1 VSNLNKNILE
11 NQIDLENSKV
21 SVIDIGSNS
30 IRMLIYENFNYSRV
44 PFFNEKAVCE
54 LGKNL
59 DKSKKLNNKGK
70 DYALK
75 VLKRFSEI
83 LNVSKIPTIKIFAT
97 AVLREA
103 TDADEFVN
111 QVEELF
117 KTKVNILS
125 GLEEAE
131 YTAEG
136 VKIGFKHVDGLVA
149 DLGGGSL
156 ELTRVE
162 NNIITDKTS
171 LPLGVLRLLNNP
183 LIKKRNLNKYVKNLF
198 KDEKWLSKKKFN
210 NLYLVGGTWR
220 ALFKLHLFQHDHPVH
235 IIHQYCISKEETYK
249 FADKIS
255 SFNKSKLKTVEYI
268 SKSRTPY
275 LPYSSI
281 ILNEILQLTSPNNV
295 HCSISGIRE
304 GVLAL
309 EYFKD
314 VSNKQIFHNSLEYL
328 AQKRGDLGFNFKRY
342 YNFLKPIF
350 DANDHFND
358 ELLNLACVLS
368 HMDWGLGAFQKAELV
383 FNETLNTPL
392 LRLTHNDR
400 IKLALACYWRYC
412 SIKYNP
418 QIEYL
423 KYLNNNEIF
432 SSKQVGSALR
442 FANSLTSISTIF
454 LEEFKLYKRGKSL
467 FLKIPFH
474 HQEIISK
481 QVTKRFKALARELLL
496 EPRVI
501 YSNS

>member
-1 VSNLNKNILE
+1 MENLDNSFLADRL
-11 NQIDLENSKV
+11 DLEHSKV

-59 DKSKKLNNKGK
+59 DKSRKLNNKGK

-83 LNVSKIPTIKIFAT
+83 LNVSKIPTIRIFAT

-103 TDADEFVN
+103 TDANDFVKE
-111 QVEELF
+111 VEELF
-117 KTKVNILS
+117 NTKVKILS
-125 GLEEAE
+125 GYEEAE

-162 NNIITDKTS
+162 NNVITDKTS

-183 LIKKRNLNKYVKNLF
+183 LIKKRNLSKYIKKLF
-198 KDEKWLSKKKFN
+198 KDEKWLTKKKFK

-220 ALFKLHLFQHDHPVH
+220 ALFKLHLFQNNHPVH
-235 IIHQYCISKEETYK
+235 IIHQYCISKNETYR

-255 SFNKSKLKTVEYI
+255 GFNKAKLKTVEYI

-275 LPYSSI
+275 LPFCSI
-281 ILNEILQLTSPNNV
+281 ILKEILELASPSYV

-309 EYFKD
+309 EYFKGTT
-314 VSNKQIFHNSLEYL
+314 NKQIFNNSLEYL

-350 DANDHFND
+350 DENDHFND
-358 ELLNLACVLS
+358 DLLNLACVLS

-423 KYLNNNEIF
+423 KFLNNNEIF

-442 FANSLTSISTIF
+442 FAHSLTSISTIF
-454 LEEFKLYKRGKSL
+454 LEEFKLYKRGESL
-467 FLKIPFH
+467 FLKIPFN

-481 QVTKRFKALARELLL
+481 QVTKKFKALSRELFL

-501 YSNS
+501 YSK

>member
-1 VSNLNKNILE
+1 MSNLNKNILE

-83 LNVSKIPTIKIFAT
+83 LNVSKIQTIKIFAT

-103 TDADEFVN
+103 TDANEFVN

-125 GLEEAE
+125 GFEEAE

-309 EYFKD
+309 EYFKG
-314 VSNKQIFHNSLEYL
+314 VTNKQIFHNSLEYL

-481 QVTKRFKALARELLL
+481 QVTKRFKVLARELLL

-501 YSNS
+501 YSNN